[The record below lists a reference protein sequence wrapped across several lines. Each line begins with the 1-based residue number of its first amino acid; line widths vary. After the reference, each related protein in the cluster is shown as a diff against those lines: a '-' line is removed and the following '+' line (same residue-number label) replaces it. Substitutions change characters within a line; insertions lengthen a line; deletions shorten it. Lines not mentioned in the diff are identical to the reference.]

1 MILLSLLIVIFLS
14 LIVIINAII
23 PSQKVVDRNGTT
35 FEIPSFEWNDLLDE
49 IPSLKSNRSYS
60 NYHNSTLASKIVS
73 KPVYVSMTTTHI
85 RITQVHIAIKTI
97 FKSIVIPDRLYLF
110 ISKDPFLV
118 DKGIQPNDIPE
129 QLKQLLRNGYPIS
142 IIYTKNIG
150 PHRKLLPLLASKY
163 TEDCIIVTFDDENKS
178 REELKWYLPSLLKYY
193 GVSDK
198 ASIVALRSRRI
209 GYCDTNPYQ
218 TLSYNLWNTF
228 PRQSIEM
235 LLLPTGTASIM
246 YKPSLLH
253 PIIFSPALRDVTV
266 TADDIAFRLSSMAY
280 NIPVV
285 SGCKT
290 SNFSSNIIFGS
301 KCMYKKRKSS
311 GGVTNSKRKLQTDE
325 IFDDY
330 YNDETLYNYYDD
342 EMSEVSDES
351 LFDEDEDEA
360 ESERKLL
367 VHQRDDPN
375 SLYLRFNIKQGNDKQ
390 WSAAIALLQKLK
402 VFNMQSIVE
411 SRIKIERSLCFQQD
425 NVTNEYF
432 HRYFS
437 YSIIIIIT
445 NYSKIIQEKRMVG
458 MLIKNMQNEFID
470 KMLSLQ

>member
-1 MILLSLLIVIFLS
+1 MIVIN
-14 LIVIINAII
+14 NAVI
-23 PSQKVVDRNGTT
+23 PSRKVLDRNGTA
-35 FEIPSFEWNDLLDE
+35 FEIPSFEWDDLLDE
-49 IPSLKSNRSYS
+49 IPSLKNNISYS
-60 NYHNSTLASKIVS
+60 NYYNSTLASKIVS
-73 KPVYVSMTTTHI
+73 MPVYVSMTTTHI
-85 RITQVHIAIKTI
+85 RINQVHIAIKTI

-110 ISKDPFLV
+110 ISKDKFLV
-118 DKGIQPNDIPE
+118 DKGIQPKDIPDT
-129 QLKQLLRNGYPIS
+129 LKQLIKTGYPIS

-150 PHRKLLPLLASKY
+150 PHRKLLPLLARKY

-209 GYCDTNPYQ
+209 GYCDTAPYQ

-228 PRQSIEM
+228 PKQSIEM

-253 PIIFSPALRDVTV
+253 PIIFSSALRNVTV

-280 NIPVV
+280 NVPVV

-290 SNFSSNIIFGS
+290 SNFSSKIIFGT

-311 GGVTNSKRKLQTDE
+311 SSVTNGKRQLQTE
-325 IFDDY
+325 FFDDY
-330 YNDETLYNYYDD
+330 DNDESFNDYYDD
-342 EMSEVSDES
+342 DEISEESDEV
-351 LFDEDEDEA
+351 LLIEDEET
-360 ESERKLL
+360 ERERKLL

-375 SLYLRFNIKQGNDKQ
+375 SLYLRFNIKQGNDRQ
-390 WSAAIALLQKLK
+390 WSAAIAMLRKLN

-411 SRIKIERSLCFQQD
+411 NRIKIERSVCFQRD
-425 NVTNEYF
+425 SDTNEF
-432 HRYFS
+432 LHRYC
-437 YSIIIIIT
+437 YSITIIIT
-445 NYSKIIQEKRMVG
+445 PTYFEIIAGKENGRNVR
-458 MLIKNMQNEFID
+458 
-470 KMLSLQ
+470 